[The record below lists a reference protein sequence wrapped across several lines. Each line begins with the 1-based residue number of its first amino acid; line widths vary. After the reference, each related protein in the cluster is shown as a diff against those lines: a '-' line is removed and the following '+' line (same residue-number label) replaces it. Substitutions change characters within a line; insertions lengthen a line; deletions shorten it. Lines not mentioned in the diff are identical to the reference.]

1 MSTLDEVR
9 PQADTGSDLAGQVR
23 LTVVR
28 LYRRLRAEHGPG
40 ALTGV
45 QSSALD
51 TLSRHGPLTPRE
63 LAACERIQPPTM
75 TRLIASL
82 EKAGLISRES
92 HPGDRRQHLLR
103 LTPLG
108 TKVFAEAAYTT
119 THWFDL
125 RLAEL
130 APEERATLA
139 AAVEV
144 INKVAAG

>member
-1 MSTLDEVR
+1 VSGSSPDHDPADRLARKGR
-9 PQADTGSDLAGQVR
+9 PDLSGVAPRRPPPASAAAD
-23 LTVVR
+23 
-28 LYRRLRAEHGPG
+28 
-40 ALTGV
+40 
-45 QSSALD
+45 
-51 TLSRHGPLTPRE
+51 
-63 LAACERIQPPTM
+63 
-75 TRLIASL
+75 
-82 EKAGLISRES
+82 
-92 HPGDRRQHLLR
+92 
-103 LTPLG
+103 PLG